1 MPTDLL
7 EILLETGNL
16 RISYKVENMLI
27 ELFPEKNGN
36 GLVNAGNMSKEIV
49 YQKVKTEHKTDIIV
63 PFLGDISMA
72 QRYVMSFLKEITWNN
87 VYRFTDPNSKP
98 KDGIR
103 LFIII
108 SLLEKQGKDASPQ
121 GVLSFIERTITL
133 YKTIPQQKR
142 SLYIE
147 SSIQDFP
154 QIKKMLQKII
164 KEYDMLIKKKDSR
177 NYKFLSFYKKLW
189 AYKKEL
195 NAYIWYLQKDM
206 LSLLKKDVLGE
217 KYIITDAVESF
228 SKSKDQYDK
237 ETIKK
242 ISQNL
247 KKITKSIEHIDIKNK
262 NESFAY
268 FYEMYMFKNLF
279 IKPIKKIL

>member
-1 MPTDLL
+1 MDVAVNRNKKTIQDLMEFFDRIDKEPGVSELKIKTVFEKKYSIHGTIYHLKRHEKIDRTTMPADLL
-7 EILLETGNL
+7 ETLLETGNL
-16 RISYKVENMLI
+16 RISYKVEDILI

-36 GLVNAGNMSKEIV
+36 GLVNAGNMSKETV
-49 YQKVKTEHKTDIIV
+49 YQKVKTEHKTEIIV

-121 GVLSFIERTITL
+121 GVLSFIERTINL
-133 YKTIPQQKR
+133 YETIPQEKR

-154 QIKKMLQKII
+154 QIKKMLKKII
-164 KEYDMLIKKKDSR
+164 KEYDKLIKKKDSK
-177 NYKFLSFYKKLW
+177 NYKFLSFYKKLRT
-189 AYKKEL
+189 YKKEL
-195 NAYIWYLQKDM
+195 NAYI
-206 LSLLKKDVLGE
+206 
-217 KYIITDAVESF
+217 
-228 SKSKDQYDK
+228 
-237 ETIKK
+237 
-242 ISQNL
+242 
-247 KKITKSIEHIDIKNK
+247 
-262 NESFAY
+262 
-268 FYEMYMFKNLF
+268 
-279 IKPIKKIL
+279 